1 MLRIHDVSSAAG
13 SCILENVNLTLADG
27 AYCVILGSSG
37 AGKTVFLETLAGR
50 YPLIHGTIEWNGIE
64 LSHLPPEKRHIG
76 LVYQDYALF
85 PHLSVA
91 KNIAFPLRFS
101 HCSQKA
107 KEERTAS
114 MLDLLSLS
122 SVADA
127 RPGTL
132 SGGEKQRVAL
142 GRALVMDP
150 KILLLDEPLSALD
163 WATRQQVRS
172 MIKTIHQ
179 DLGKT
184 IIHVTHDFAEAKYFA
199 DCMTFM
205 QHRTLSAVLDQK
217 SIQAIT
223 EEDIYERLRP

>member
-1 MLRIHDVSSAAG
+1 MEH
-13 SCILENVNLTLADG
+13 VNLSLDEG

-50 YPLIHGTIEWNGIE
+50 YPLLQGSIEWNGIE

-76 LVYQDYALF
+76 FVYQDYALF
-85 PHLSVA
+85 PHLSVSE
-91 KNIAFPLRFS
+91 NIAFPLRFNN
-101 HCSQKA
+101 CSREMK
-107 KEERTAS
+107 KKKVDS
-114 MLDLLSLS
+114 MLDLLALS
-122 SVADA
+122 SMAEA
-127 RPGTL
+127 RPRTL

-150 KILLLDEPLSALD
+150 EILLLDEPLSALD
-163 WATRQQVRS
+163 WATRKQVRS

-184 IIHVTHDFAEAKYFA
+184 IIHVTHDFAEARYFA

-205 QHRTLSAVLDQK
+205 QHRTLSVIFDQQC
-217 SIQAIT
+217 IQSFS
-223 EEDIYERLRP
+223 EENIYERLRI